1 MGAGA
6 IALVAWV
13 TGAVPPVGVAI
24 AVGIGV
30 GVAWNWVGDYGVERG
45 ISWIY
50 VSLGGTDPFQQI
62 RNLRP
67 LGSN

>member
-13 TGAVPPVGVAI
+13 TGATPPVGVAI

-30 GVAWNWVGDYGVERG
+30 GVAWNWVWDYK
-45 ISWIY
+45 IQPWITQ
-50 VSLGGTDPFQQI
+50 SIIARGGTDPFQEI
-62 RNLRP
+62 RNLKP
-67 LGSN
+67 IEGN